1 MILGPLPEVHMFS
14 HIVLGTN
21 DLDAAIA
28 FYDRVMATLGFA
40 RHDTATPTRVMVKR
54 LILAVDRTVSGSIC
68 H

>member
-21 DLDAAIA
+21 DIAAIA

-40 RHDTATPTRVMVKR
+40 RHDTGAHTRW
-54 LILAVDRTVSGSIC
+54 
-68 H
+68 